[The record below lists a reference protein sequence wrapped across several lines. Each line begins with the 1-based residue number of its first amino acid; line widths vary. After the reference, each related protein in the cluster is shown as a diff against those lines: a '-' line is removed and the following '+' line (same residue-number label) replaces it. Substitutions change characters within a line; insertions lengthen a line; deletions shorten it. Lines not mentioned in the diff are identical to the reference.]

1 MIDFFSRH
9 ANTLKRQLLSYFFH
23 QHNPRPLSISQTFLL
38 LPILQF
44 DVKTSKP
51 SPRRPA
57 PPPRALRKMP
67 VNHFT
72 PEGFWLT
79 KQHHLPAPSN
89 DNTPCNLAA
98 TTASSAGDSN
108 SQFYH
113 HGAAAM
119 FAAQNTGYSFNLNNK
134 NEDEEESEEQ
144 QSQAA
149 KEEEEEMTI
158 IPKEPLFE
166 KPLTPSDVGKLNRL
180 VIPKQHAEKYF
191 PLTGQ
196 EPGGGGAE
204 KGLLLTFEDECGKTW
219 RFRYSY
225 WNSSQSYVLTKGWSR
240 FVKEKRL
247 DAGDAVVFARHRA
260 DAERLFIGWRRRNS
274 SAVQDG
280 NSGISGAGEASTV
293 GGGGGW
299 APAWHPYPPPATP
312 AAIPYQPNCL
322 HAGVVPSQTGA
333 SGNSKRS
340 VRLFGVNL
348 ECEPEP
354 TTADRSVQPGQH
366 QPFQY
371 YANSHASYNHMEM
384 KFSRDVNQMRFQQ
397 G

>member
-1 MIDFFSRH
+1 
-9 ANTLKRQLLSYFFH
+9 
-23 QHNPRPLSISQTFLL
+23 
-38 LPILQF
+38 
-44 DVKTSKP
+44 
-51 SPRRPA
+51 
-57 PPPRALRKMP
+57 MP

-79 KQHHLPAPSN
+79 KQHHLTAPSN

-98 TTASSAGDSN
+98 DSN

-119 FAAQNTGYSFNLNNK
+119 FAAQNTGYSFNLNNR

-204 KGLLLTFEDECGKTW
+204 KGLLLTFDDECGKTW

-274 SAVQDG
+274 SAALQDG

-322 HAGVVPSQTGA
+322 HAGGVVPSQTGA

-354 TTADRSVQPGQH
+354 TTADRSAQPGQH

-371 YANSHASYNHMEM
+371 YANSHASYNHMVRPILITLILINL
-384 KFSRDVNQMRFQQ
+384 KLRVVGNLF
-397 G
+397 

>member
-1 MIDFFSRH
+1 MS
-9 ANTLKRQLLSYFFH
+9 
-23 QHNPRPLSISQTFLL
+23 
-38 LPILQF
+38 
-44 DVKTSKP
+44 
-51 SPRRPA
+51 
-57 PPPRALRKMP
+57 

-72 PEGFWLT
+72 TEGFWLT
-79 KQHHLPAPSN
+79 KQHHLTVPPSN
-89 DNTPCNLAA
+89 DTSCNLA
-98 TTASSAGDSN
+98 TTASSS
-108 SQFYH
+108 
-113 HGAAAM
+113 AAI
-119 FAAQNTGYSFNLNNK
+119 FSAQNTGYSFNLNNK
-134 NEDEEESEEQ
+134 NEDEEEESEEQ
-144 QSQAA
+144 QSQ
-149 KEEEEEMTI
+149 EEQQEMTI
-158 IPKEPLFE
+158 IPKEHLFE

-204 KGLLLTFEDECGKTW
+204 KGLLLSFEDECGKTW

-247 DAGDAVVFARHRA
+247 DAGDAVLFARHRA
-260 DAERLFIGWRRRNS
+260 DAERLFIGWRRRS
-274 SAVQDG
+274 SSSVQDG
-280 NSGISGAGEASTV
+280 SNSGAGQASTV

-299 APAWHPYPPPATP
+299 AQTWHPYPPPATP

-322 HAGVVPSQTGA
+322 HAGVVQRQTGS

-354 TTADRSVQPGQH
+354 TTVDRSAQPGQH

-384 KFSRDVNQMRFQQ
+384 KFSRDVNQMRFEQ